1 MDYRDLTS
9 SNKIQNYFIYEINK
23 NTCID
28 KINVQIQ
35 VLHTS

>member
-1 MDYRDLTS
+1 MDYQNLTS
-9 SNKIQNYFIYEINK
+9 NNKIYFLYEINE

-35 VLHTS
+35 VLHTF